1 MKTCISL
8 GKIGNTDNANNEN
21 PIIII
26 GRYQIRLE
34 KPKTIGDAIISPRN
48 AFLESVRVIKVT
60 NKKQIISIISFLL
73 RFFLGLQSSAKQKGQ
88 TSTIHN
94 PA

>member
-21 PIIII
+21 PITII

-34 KPKTIGDAIISPRN
+34 KPNTIGDAIISPRK
-48 AFLESVRVIKVT
+48 AFLESVRVIKAT
-60 NKKQIISIISFLL
+60 NKKHIIRSINLL
-73 RFFLGLQSSAKQKGQ
+73 FRLFLGLQSSAKQKGQ
-88 TSTIHN
+88 TSTIHS